1 MGISLA
7 NEAEISIF
15 SSTFPHLA
23 LGGALEAIAVESLK
37 ITLSYGKPLYLAFDS
52 SWIISAKRLFHML

>member
-7 NEAEISIF
+7 NEVELSIF

-23 LGGALEAIAVESLK
+23 LGSVLMSIGVESFQIGL
-37 ITLSYGKPLYLAFDS
+37 LRNMSLYLPLES
-52 SWIISAKRLFHML
+52 E